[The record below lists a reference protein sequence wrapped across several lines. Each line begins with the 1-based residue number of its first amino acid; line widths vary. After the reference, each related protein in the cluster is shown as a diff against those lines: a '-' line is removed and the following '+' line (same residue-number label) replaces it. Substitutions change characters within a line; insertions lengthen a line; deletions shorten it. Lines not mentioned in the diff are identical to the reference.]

1 MVSVCRNK
9 SPKRRMQAKLREG
22 RTNAVG
28 PNDVCE
34 MDFVRDELLD
44 GRKIRLLTVI
54 DIYIRLPPAIDVH

>member
-1 MVSVCRNK
+1 
-9 SPKRRMQAKLREG
+9 MQAKLREG

-34 MDFVRDELLD
+34 MDFVRDELFD

-54 DIYIRLPPAIDVH
+54 DIYIRLPPAIGVR